1 MILCHSAN
9 FEVTWM
15 KKGRNR
21 SHIFRRFTDPLIMQ
35 ESSYHHESR
44 FSDRNSEPINSQT
57 QVSAPTTK
65 KTERQ
70 QYTIIPYTRVICV
83 TWDNNCCRNSSGKG
97 ARGLYLEN
105 KYWTRLEPYGMTQKF
120 WVSTGLI
127 KIARVFYKLVLFIL
141 LCQKKKSSYQSLS
154 VWLFIKVL
162 VCLSDFFELFTCQT
176 MSTAFI

>member
-1 MILCHSAN
+1 MILSHSAN
-9 FEVTWM
+9 FEVTWL

-21 SHIFRRFTDPLIMQ
+21 SHSFRRFMDRSIMQ
-35 ESSYHHESR
+35 ESSYLHESR
-44 FSDRNSEPINSQT
+44 FSYRNSEPINSQT
-57 QVSAPTTK
+57 QVGAPTTK

-83 TWDNNCCRNSSGKG
+83 TWDNTCCRNSSGKG
-97 ARGLYLEN
+97 ARGLYQEN

-162 VCLSDFFELFTCQT
+162 VFLSDFFELFTCQT
-176 MSTAFI
+176 MSTAYR